1 MTMTERDTPWPA
13 GTPCWVD
20 LMTTDLDS
28 AENFYG
34 PLFGWQLSVG
44 APETGGYV
52 LADIGGRAVAGLG
65 AMQGGM
71 EHPPVWTTY
80 LATDDAAATAAQIA
94 AAGGQVVMPPM
105 DVMDLGVMA
114 VAQDPTG
121 GTFGIWQSKQHTGV
135 GLANESG
142 ALTWNELM
150 TRDYAA
156 AKDFYAA
163 VFGYAYTEMGADG
176 FEYSA
181 IEVDGNTVG
190 GLGVLPADVPAQVPA
205 HWRVY
210 FAVDDAD
217 ATVEAVT
224 QAGGSVLRPPADMPY
239 GRHADVA
246 DAQGAMF
253 SIIKPASPA

>member
-1 MTMTERDTPWPA
+1 MTERNTAWPA

-20 LMTTDLDS
+20 LMTNDLV
-28 AENFYG
+28 AAKQFYG
-34 PLFGWQLSVG
+34 PLFGWHLTDG
-44 APETGGYV
+44 PPETGGYV
-52 LADIGGRAVAGLG
+52 LADVDGRSVAGLG
-65 AMQGGM
+65 AIQAGM

-80 LATDDAAATAAQIA
+80 LATDDAAATAAQIT
-94 AAGGQVVMPPM
+94 AAGGQVVMPVM

-121 GTFGIWQSKQHTGV
+121 GTFGIWQSKAHTGV
-135 GLANESG
+135 ELANETGS
-142 ALTWNELM
+142 LTWNELM
-150 TRDYAA
+150 TRDFAA

-163 VFGYAYTEMGADG
+163 VFGYTYTDMSAEG
-176 FEYSA
+176 FEYA
-181 IEVDGNTVG
+181 MIEVDGSTVG
-190 GLGVLPADVPAQVPA
+190 GMGVLPAEIPAEVPA

-224 QAGGSVLRPPADMPY
+224 TAGGAVLRPASDMPY

-253 SIIKPASPA
+253 SIIKPATPS